1 MKISLISIIFKNL
14 LLTYKEGIS
23 FLIGGFYILVVII
36 YPFTSN
42 IMIKTNYNSSINSI
56 WLSLLFSILLTLENI
71 FHKDFEDGSLDL
83 FYLTKIPLDYIILTK
98 SIIHW
103 ITIGFPLI
111 LITPFLFLILNL
123 EFNYYYLISLS
134 LATFNIINLSVICA
148 SLTLSIKQRGILL
161 SLITLP
167 LSIPTLIFSFS
178 QSSLL
183 YLIIN
188 FIVVLCL
195 TPIITSFI
203 IRLSFE

>member
-1 MKISLISIIFKNL
+1 M
-14 LLTYKEGIS
+14 
-23 FLIGGFYILVVII
+23 
-36 YPFTSN
+36 
-42 IMIKTNYNSSINSI
+42 
-56 WLSLLFSILLTLENI
+56 
-71 FHKDFEDGSLDL
+71 
-83 FYLTKIPLDYIILTK
+83 
-98 SIIHW
+98 
-103 ITIGFPLI
+103 
-111 LITPFLFLILNL
+111 FLILNL